1 MTELVQRPTV
11 LLVDDEPLVREV
23 TRRILEGANVEVLA
37 ADGGPAAIALA
48 ETFEGRIDL
57 LLTDMAM
64 PGMDGLEVAAQ
75 VRRLRPQVRVL
86 YMSGYG
92 ETPETRRE
100 ASNGG
105 GRLVAKPFS
114 RAQLVQAL
122 ADSLSSEGPSVARQ
136 AGPAPDDSV

>member
-1 MTELVQRPTV
+1 MMEPMQRPTV

-23 TRRILEGANVEVLA
+23 TRRILEGAGLDVLV
-37 ADGGPAAIALA
+37 ADGGPAAIAVA
-48 ETFEGRIDL
+48 ETFEGGIDL

-64 PGMDGLEVAAQ
+64 PGMGGLELAAQ

-86 YMSGYG
+86 YMSGYAG
-92 ETPETRRE
+92 SPEAERE

-114 RAQLVQAL
+114 RALLLQAL
-122 ADSLSSEGPSVARQ
+122 EDALSR
-136 AGPAPDDSV
+136 